1 MAVLYDKKPDA
12 RIFDGKNLIMGG
24 SLHHVNDELITGD
37 VSAILL
43 SRMPAI
49 GRPFYT
55 PDFDTALLPD
65 WEKD

>member
-1 MAVLYDKKPDA
+1 
-12 RIFDGKNLIMGG
+12 MGG